1 MRPPE
6 DDGGFMTAMRI
17 TQPLRR
23 ALTPSQAAELA
34 GLTLHDAALIAAA
47 MDAELADSTRIQY
60 ASAWR
65 QWERWCRT
73 RGVTALSAPPGAIA
87 AFLVGRAETG
97 VTYGSIE
104 LGCSAIKYHYQ
115 RHGLPDPMADVMLR
129 RVRRGLRRILGVAPR
144 VRAHALTVEQIGQ
157 IVSAIDLTTATGIR
171 DRAII
176 LLGFASA
183 VRPSELAALHL
194 ADIAALP
201 SGILITICRS
211 KTDPTGR
218 GQLVGVVRGKH
229 PHTDPVAALAT
240 WTACR
245 PGGPGPLFTRIHG
258 TGIATAI
265 GLDVRTISKTIT
277 SRANGAGLDALPVF
291 GHSLRAGHATTAA
304 ANGASIDRIAAQTRH
319 RDLDTLIEHY
329 IRPATTLLSS
339 TSADLGL

>member
-1 MRPPE
+1 MRLPE
-6 DDGGFMTAMRI
+6 DDGEFMTAMRI
-17 TQPLRR
+17 TQPLRP

-34 GLTLHDAALIAAA
+34 GLTVYDAAL

-65 QWERWCRT
+65 QWERWCLT
-73 RGVTALSAPPGAIA
+73 RGVTALSAPPEAIA

-171 DRAII
+171 ARAII

-194 ADIAALP
+194 ADITALP

-218 GQLVGVVRGKH
+218 GQLVGVVRGNH
-229 PHTDPVAALAT
+229 PQTDPVAALAV

-245 PGGPGPLFTRIHG
+245 PNGPGPLFTRIYR
-258 TGIATAI
+258 TGVVTAI
-265 GLDVRTISKTIT
+265 GLDVRTISRTIT
-277 SRANGAGLDALPVF
+277 SRANSAGLDALPVF
-291 GHSLRAGHATTAA
+291 GHSLRAGHATAAA

-329 IRPATTLLSS
+329 IRPATTLLTS